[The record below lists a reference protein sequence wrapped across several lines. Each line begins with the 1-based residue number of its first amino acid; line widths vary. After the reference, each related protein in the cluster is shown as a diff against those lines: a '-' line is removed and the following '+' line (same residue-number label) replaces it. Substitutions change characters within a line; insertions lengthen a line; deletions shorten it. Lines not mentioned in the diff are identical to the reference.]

1 MFMKLRSI
9 DISHARQCRN
19 KLHTALTYSKM
30 LTQITQIANYNIHLS
45 FPKNG

>member
-30 LTQITQIANYNIHLS
+30 LMQTCKQANKKAVGIA
-45 FPKNG
+45 PTA